1 MSPNSKDIAQTDTV
15 IYKKAAGVAWIAL
28 NRPEVYNSFNREM
41 IMGLQARLDEAAQD
55 QEVRAVVLT
64 GTGKAFCAGQDL
76 GEFLEEGNKLPRD
89 RELEFGRIVDEH
101 YTPVIL
107 KITNMPKPVVA
118 AVNGVAAGA
127 GANLALACDLVV
139 STEQAAFIQAFSKIG
154 LVPDSGGTYFLPRL
168 VGRQR
173 AMAQMLLG
181 EKITAPEAKQIGMIY
196 DWFSAEEYEEKV
208 KALAGRLAELP
219 TLALAYTKRL
229 LNQSP
234 GHTLEEQLKAE
245 GVYQHKAGQT
255 SDFYEGVQAFLEKR
269 SPKFKGY

>member
-1 MSPNSKDIAQTDTV
+1 
-15 IYKKAAGVAWIAL
+15 
-28 NRPEVYNSFNREM
+28 
-41 IMGLQARLDEAAQD
+41 MGLQACLDEAAQD

-64 GTGKAFCAGQDL
+64 GAGKAFCAGQDL
-76 GEFLEEGNKLPRD
+76 GEFLEEGNRLPTD
-89 RELEFGRIVDEH
+89 RELDFGRIVDEH

-139 STEQAAFIQAFSKIG
+139 SVEQASFIQAFSKIG

-196 DWFSAEEYEEKV
+196 DWFPAEEYEEKV
-208 KALAGRLAELP
+208 TELAGRLAELP
-219 TLALAYTKRL
+219 TLALAYTKQL

-234 GHTLEEQLKAE
+234 AHTLEEQLKAE
-245 GVYQHKAGQT
+245 SIYQHKAGQT

>member
-1 MSPNSKDIAQTDTV
+1 MSSNSKDIAQTDTV
-15 IYKKAAGVAWIAL
+15 IYKKAAGVAWISL

-127 GANLALACDLVV
+127 GASLALACDLVV
-139 STEQAAFIQAFSKIG
+139 SAEQSSFIQAFSKIG
-154 LVPDSGGTYFLPRL
+154 LVPDSGGTYFCPDWL
-168 VGRQR
+168 VGKGQW
-173 AMAQMLLG
+173 L
-181 EKITAPEAKQIGMIY
+181 KCCWAK
-196 DWFSAEEYEEKV
+196 KLRPR
-208 KALAGRLAELP
+208 KPNR
-219 TLALAYTKRL
+219 
-229 LNQSP
+229 
-234 GHTLEEQLKAE
+234 
-245 GVYQHKAGQT
+245 
-255 SDFYEGVQAFLEKR
+255 
-269 SPKFKGY
+269 